1 MANGLIDTVCFEKFP
16 FNIHSN
22 YPLNPWKIVMNI
34 DETSILNKIGIF
46 FFFKYRHCNLF
57 LSKKF
62 EYFIF
67 LKEKECVQY

>member
-46 FFFKYRHCNLF
+46 FF
-57 LSKKF
+57 
-62 EYFIF
+62 
-67 LKEKECVQY
+67 LKLIQTL